1 MRRTVFDSGYAD
13 LGALG
18 LRFEEFRKAH
28 AKRTRLP
35 EELWRTAAEIAQKRG
50 TNVVAR
56 SLGLD
61 TGSLKKWMGHGD
73 NRPPAKRT
81 GRKQRVNGPG
91 FVELF
96 APISAAAASS
106 CVLEVESSQG
116 AKLRLEWKGVTSGEV
131 AQLIRAFAGQ

>member
-1 MRRTVFDSGYAD
+1 MTRAAFNSGYEEV
-13 LGALG
+13 GALR
-18 LRFEEFRKAH
+18 LRFEEFRNAH

-35 EELWRTAAEIAQKRG
+35 EELWRAAAEIAQKHG
-50 TNVVAR
+50 LNVVAR

-61 TGSLKKWMGHGD
+61 TNSLKKWMGHRG
-73 NRPPAKRT
+73 NRQPAKRKGT
-81 GRKQRVNGPG
+81 KRRVNTPG

-96 APISAAAASS
+96 APVSSAASS

-116 AKLRLEWKGVTSGEV
+116 GKLRLEWKGVTSGEV